1 MMIGLLDVVVSLAQV
16 WATKHAIDVASHTIE
31 GDVVASVAIMG
42 ALVLCGFALGMSE
55 TWVRNILGVR
65 AQNRM
70 QRQMLARLLRA
81 EWKGREELHSG
92 DVINR
97 LEQDVNQV
105 VKFLTETLPN
115 TVSVLAM
122 FIGAFIYLFSMDSTL
137 ALIIV
142 FVLPVFILL
151 SKVYVRR
158 MRSLSREVRNSDSRV
173 QSLLQET
180 IQNRMLVKTL
190 ESEDV
195 MVGKLDEQHR
205 QLQHNVVKRTMFS
218 LFSNLILNF
227 GFSFSYLLAFG
238 WSALRMSAGTLTFGG
253 MTAFLQL
260 VNKIQAP
267 ARNLTRLA
275 PAFVQV
281 FTAAERLM
289 RLEEIPLEEQGTP
302 ILLDAPCGIRLD
314 DVTFAYADDKEHP
327 VVEHLSFDFLPAT
340 CTAILGETGAGKTTI
355 IRLIQALLHPDAG
368 YIYIYN
374 KVSSH
379 TDKVSSHSD
388 NVSSHSDNVSS
399 HSDKVSSHTDNVLL
413 HSDKVSAHIVSPLTR
428 CNIVYVPQGN
438 TLLSGTIRDNLLLG
452 KEDATDTELREV
464 LRIVCADFV
473 FSLPEGLDTICSEQ
487 GGGLSEG
494 QAQRICIARAL
505 LRGRSILL
513 LDEATSALD
522 PDTERQLLA
531 NLLSTNR
538 HTVLFITH
546 RPAVVEYCTSVLEI
560 KRIRPQKHR

>member
-1 MMIGLLDVVVSLAQV
+1 MKFIMNKEIVWLWHSWRGNRLQAFLNMVIGLLDVIVSLAQV

-31 GDVVASVAIMG
+31 GDVVAAVAIMG
-42 ALVLCGFALGMSE
+42 ALILCGFALGMSE

-70 QRQMLARLLRA
+70 QRQMLARLLHA
-81 EWKGREELHSG
+81 EWKGREDLHSG

-122 FIGAFIYLFSMDSTL
+122 FIGAFIYLFTMDSTL

-142 FVLPVFILL
+142 FMLPVFILL

-180 IQNRMLVKTL
+180 VQNRMLVKTL

-205 QLQHNVVKRTMFS
+205 QLQQNVVKRTMFS
-218 LFSNLILNF
+218 LFSNFILNF
-227 GFSFSYLLAFG
+227 GFSLGYLLAFG

-260 VNKIQAP
+260 VNKIQTP

-289 RLEEIPLEEQGTP
+289 RLEEIPLEEQGMP
-302 ILLDAPCGIRLD
+302 VLLDSPCGICLD
-314 DVTFAYADDKEHP
+314 NVTFAYADDKQHP
-327 VVEHLSFDFLPAT
+327 VVKDLTFDFKPAT

-355 IRLIQALLHPDAG
+355 IRLIQALLHPDSG
-368 YIYIYN
+368 NIYIYN
-374 KVSSH
+374 KVS
-379 TDKVSSHSD
+379 TPGNIVSTQGD
-388 NVSSHSDNVSS
+388 ITVSTHR
-399 HSDKVSSHTDNVLL
+399 
-413 HSDKVSAHIVSPLTR
+413 VSPLTR

-452 KEDATDTELREV
+452 KEDATDTELKEV

-473 FSLPEGLDTICSEQ
+473 YSLPDGLDTICSEQ

-505 LRGRSILL
+505 LRGRSVLL

-522 PDTERQLLA
+522 PDTERQLLS

-560 KRIRPQKHR
+560 KRIRPKRHS

>member
-42 ALVLCGFALGMSE
+42 ALILCGFALGMSE

-70 QRQMLARLLRA
+70 QRQMLARILHA
-81 EWKGREELHSG
+81 EWKGREDLHSG

-122 FIGAFIYLFSMDSTL
+122 FVGAFVYLFTMDSTL

-142 FVLPVFILL
+142 FMLPVFILL

-158 MRSLSREVRNSDSRV
+158 MRNLSREVRNSDSRV

-180 IQNRMLVKTL
+180 VQNRMLVKTL
-190 ESEDV
+190 ESEEV

-205 QLQHNVVKRTMFS
+205 QLQQNVMKRTVFS
-218 LFSNLILNF
+218 LFSNLVLNF
-227 GFSFSYLLAFG
+227 GFSFGYLLAFG

-260 VNKIQAP
+260 VNKIQTP

-289 RLEEIPLEEQGTP
+289 RLEEMPLEEQGTP
-302 ILLDAPCGIRLD
+302 IFLDAPCGIRLD
-314 DVTFAYADDKEHP
+314 EVTFAYVDDKEHP
-327 VVEHLSFDFLPAT
+327 VVKNLSFDFQPAT

-355 IRLIQALLHPDAG
+355 IRLVQALLRPDSG
-368 YIYIYN
+368 NIYIYN
-374 KVSSH
+374 
-379 TDKVSSHSD
+379 
-388 NVSSHSDNVSS
+388 NVSSHN
-399 HSDKVSSHTDNVLL
+399 
-413 HSDKVSAHIVSPLTR
+413 ASPLTR

-452 KEDATDTELREV
+452 KEDATDEELREV

-473 FSLPEGLDTICSEQ
+473 FSLPDGLDTICSEQ

-546 RPAVVEYCTSVLEI
+546 RPAVVKYCTSVLEI
-560 KRIRPQKHR
+560 KRIRPKKHR